1 MVDINT
7 FKEPFLKVDFKFN
20 EDLNEDR
27 GFTWKRV
34 DDRLKHQLLQIWGE
48 NKDFIFE
55 TLKCESLGLQT
66 KRLILAAD
74 LKSAKIRHIFRFY
87 QNYSDDFGEGY
98 IECLLRINDFRI
110 IVIKAVVADDK
121 INVEF
126 INAECRKP
134 LLIIEISIVEGVE
147 Q

>member
-1 MVDINT
+1 MADISK

-34 DDRLKHQLLQIWGE
+34 NDELKHQLLQIWGE

-66 KRLILAAD
+66 KRLILAVD

-87 QNYSDDFGEGY
+87 ANYSDDFGEGY
-98 IECLLRINDFRI
+98 LECLLRINDFRI
-110 IVIKAVVADDK
+110 IVIKAVVVENK
-121 INVEF
+121 IIVEF

-134 LLIIEISIVEGVE
+134 LLVIEISIVDGVE

>member
-1 MVDINT
+1 MVDINV

-27 GFTWKRV
+27 GFTWQRV
-34 DDRLKHQLLQIWGE
+34 DDKLKHQLLQIWGE

-66 KRLILAAD
+66 KRLILAVD
-74 LKSAKIRHIFRFY
+74 LKNAKIRHIFRFY

-110 IVIKAVVADDK
+110 IVIKAVVAENK

-134 LLIIEISIVEGVE
+134 LLVIEISIVDGAE